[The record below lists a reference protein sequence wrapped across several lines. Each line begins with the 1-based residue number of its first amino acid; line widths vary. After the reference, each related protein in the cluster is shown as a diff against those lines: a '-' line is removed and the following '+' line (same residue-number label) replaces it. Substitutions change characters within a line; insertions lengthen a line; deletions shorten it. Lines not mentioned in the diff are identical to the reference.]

1 MKALETALQTNMA
14 ADTGVGGLMTFVTGV
29 HNLVAPNSA
38 THPYLVFQKVVG
50 TPAYTLGLRIGTGYL
65 YQFRIIGEGGS
76 KATLLEGLA
85 RLDTL
90 LTDQVLTVGGNAA
103 WKVRLESDIPD
114 VAEMDGGKLYLQV
127 GATYRIELGG

>member
-1 MKALETALQTNMA
+1 MKDLETALTTKLE
-14 ADTGVGGLMTFVTGV
+14 ADTGGAGLMTFVTGV
-29 HNLVAPNSA
+29 YNLVAPNSA

-50 TPAYTLGLRIGTGYL
+50 TPAYTLGLRIAVGYL

-76 KATLLEGLA
+76 KATLLDALA

-90 LTDQVLTVGGNAA
+90 LTDQVLTVDGSAA
-103 WKVRLESDIPD
+103 WKIRRQADMPD

-127 GATYRIELGG
+127 GATWQIEIGG